1 MGNQILNELEKIQK
15 EISIYERKGLD
26 SSSLKIFIKNFKE
39 FIKLN
44 EEIFKKPNSISF
56 EEKLSIIEN
65 FLEDKKAFPTIGSV
79 IEFANNKLDLGFK
92 DQKESRK
99 ITISRIIGRI
109 KTKPE
114 LKDKLKKSVLEIRN
128 EKTRITKSFKT
139 KKEVISAET
148 FSKWA
153 DIIKN
158 I

>member
-1 MGNQILNELEKIQK
+1 MPYAQLHYPFE
-15 EISIYERKGLD
+15 
-26 SSSLKIFIKNFKE
+26 
-39 FIKLN
+39 N

>member
-1 MGNQILNELEKIQK
+1 MENRILNELEKIQK

-44 EEIFKKPNSISF
+44 EDVFNEPKSIPI
-56 EEKLSIIEN
+56 EEKLSIIEK

-109 KTKPE
+109 KSKPE
-114 LKDKLKKSVLEIRN
+114 LKDKLKKAVLEIRN
-128 EKTRITKSFKT
+128 EKVHTTKSSKS
-139 KKEVISAET
+139 KKEVISAEI